1 MDNCVYHIK
10 LFEKFDQREI
20 YSTPKMDIYY
30 INYNY
35 DNHTYSVRLCRDYI
49 KKGNTSVKKSSIA
62 VPAIILAT
70 ALGASSGLYIKALPF
85 SSLAFVG
92 FRMGV
97 PFLILLP
104 LMIKRKAVLGPKI
117 NRKMVWTGSVLN
129 TIRMVLYILSYKLTT
144 LTNAVVLLYLWPIF
158 ALLIH
163 AGTSRQRIK
172 PKEAA
177 LLLMALFGVI
187 LLNIHKGFSFAEADL
202 MGSVVMIL
210 SAFILAIST
219 LIFKDTLK
227 ESSEGEVLYF
237 QNAIG
242 ALIFIPILLMEIPGA
257 EPLAISTGLF
267 YGFTVGII
275 GFGLF
280 FFALKRLPIFQY
292 GALGYT
298 EVFFGVLFG
307 IFLLGE
313 DLRWNVI
320 AGAILILTSSFLSR
334 LTNQD

>member
-1 MDNCVYHIK
+1 M
-10 LFEKFDQREI
+10 
-20 YSTPKMDIYY
+20 
-30 INYNY
+30 
-35 DNHTYSVRLCRDYI
+35 
-49 KKGNTSVKKSSIA
+49 KKSSLA

-70 ALGASSGLYIKALPF
+70 ALGASSGLYIKAIPF

-97 PFLILLP
+97 PFLFLLP
-104 LMIKRKAVLGPKI
+104 LMIKRKMVLGPKL
-117 NRKMVWTGSVLN
+117 NRKIVWKGSVLN

-163 AGTSRQRIK
+163 SATSRQRIK
-172 PKEAA
+172 PKEAG
-177 LLLMALFGVI
+177 LLLMALSGVV
-187 LLNIHKGFSFAEADL
+187 LLNIHKGFSLSETDL
-202 MGSVVMIL
+202 MGSIAMIA
-210 SAFILAIST
+210 SAFIMAISI

-227 ESSEGEVLYF
+227 DNSEGEVLYF

-242 ALIFIPILLMEIPGA
+242 ALIFIPVLLLEVPGA
-257 EPLAISTGLF
+257 DLFAIGTGLF
-267 YGFTVGII
+267 YGFTVGIV

-298 EVFFGVLFG
+298 EVFFGVLYG
-307 IFLLGE
+307 VFLLGE
-313 DLRWNVI
+313 DLRWNVLL
-320 AGAILILTSSFLSR
+320 GAVLILTSSFLSR
-334 LTNQD
+334 LLKQD